1 MGYWIASAVFLTI
14 CWMVW
19 SIQRTRAT
27 QVLIQPWKERF
38 HATPVWS
45 WSGTALRFQRG
56 SITLLGT
63 FQHRLGRISLRI
75 ESKEWLDFTW
85 DWEVAT
91 DNLLRQSG
99 PVHPLELPVK
109 GTHRMLASHPEQIY
123 ALLGE
128 RAGWDLCEWI
138 TISQCRGCR
147 MAVQQGK
154 CVFEG
159 VFEGQAGRSAE
170 RWVECVLAF
179 VDQMQVHAYQ
189 EIDYIPPSNRN
200 ALANSSS
207 QRLES
212 SSQQA
217 PVVRTCAICGQAV
230 AKSWLQCQRCG
241 SIHHR
246 DCWEF
251 NGRCSTF
258 GCACEDAREV
268 TQS

>member
-27 QVLIQPWKERF
+27 QRLIQPWKERF

-109 GTHRMLASHPEQIY
+109 ERIDCWRPIPSRSMHCWVSERDGIY
-123 ALLGE
+123 ASGSRSRNAVDVVWLSSKESVSLKE
-128 RAGWDLCEWI
+128 SLKDKLDDPRNDGWNAFLRLSIRCRSMLI
-138 TISQCRGCR
+138 KRSISYRLR
-147 MAVQQGK
+147 I
-154 CVFEG
+154 
-159 VFEGQAGRSAE
+159 
-170 RWVECVLAF
+170 
-179 VDQMQVHAYQ
+179 
-189 EIDYIPPSNRN
+189 EISLRILHRNDSNRVPSKHPWYGH
-200 ALANSSS
+200 A
-207 QRLES
+207 RF
-212 SSQQA
+212 
-217 PVVRTCAICGQAV
+217 VV
-230 AKSWLQCQRCG
+230 KP
-241 SIHHR
+241 
-246 DCWEF
+246 
-251 NGRCSTF
+251 
-258 GCACEDAREV
+258 
-268 TQS
+268 